1 MTVYLVTSLHRS
13 GSSMMMRGLIAGGMQ
28 GVYGNKQDWLNV
40 EAGRSGYVPNPH
52 GFFALDDPSEFARP
66 DFAEEYAGKLVKLPP
81 GMALRLPVGDYKVVF
96 MQRAPAQIFASM
108 EAMSPHGLFTLEPAI
123 WFYAK
128 VRDALILALQ
138 ARGAVVD
145 VVKFADV
152 MASPVAEFTKLSVA
166 GWPINPALSAAVVD
180 PALYRSV

>member
-28 GVYGNKQDWLNV
+28 GVYGADQDWLNV
-40 EAGRSGYVPNPH
+40 SHGRPGYQPNPH
-52 GFFALDDPSEFARP
+52 GFYAMDDASEFARP

-81 GMALRLPVGDYKVVF
+81 GMALRLPPGDYRVVF
-96 MQRAPAQIFASM
+96 MQRAPAQILASM
-108 EAMSPHGLFTLEPAI
+108 ATMQPYSLFGTEPAI

-128 VRDALILALQ
+128 VRDAMILAMQ

-145 VVKFADV
+145 VVKYADV
-152 MASPVAEFTKLSVA
+152 IASPVAVFTALQSA

>member
-28 GVYGNKQDWLNV
+28 GVYGANQDWLNV
-40 EAGRSGYVPNPH
+40 EAGRPGYQPNPH
-52 GFFALDDPSEFARP
+52 GFYALDDPSEFARP

-81 GMALRLPVGDYKVVF
+81 GMALRLPAGNYRAVF
-96 MQRAPAQIFASM
+96 MQRAPAQILASM
-108 EAMSPHGLFTLEPAI
+108 ASMSPYGLFGTEPAI

-128 VRDALILALQ
+128 VRDALALALQ
-138 ARGAVVD
+138 ARGTVVD
-145 VVKFADV
+145 VVKYADV
-152 MASPVAEFTKLSVA
+152 IASPITAFTALQAA

-180 PALYRSV
+180 PTLYRSV

>member
-28 GVYGNKQDWLNV
+28 GVYGEDQDWLNV
-40 EAGRSGYVPNPH
+40 SAGRPGYQPNPH
-52 GFFALDDPSEFARP
+52 GFYALDDPSEFARP

-81 GMALRLPVGDYKVVF
+81 GMALRLPVGDYRVVF
-96 MQRAPAQIFASM
+96 MQRAPAQILASM
-108 EAMSPHGLFTLEPAI
+108 LAMSPLDLFTLEPAI

-128 VRDALILALQ
+128 VRDAMILAMQ

-145 VVKFADV
+145 VVKYADV
-152 MASPVAEFTKLSVA
+152 IASPLTAFTSLQSA
-166 GWPINPALSAAVVD
+166 GWPINPALAAAVVD